1 MSVSLTMG
9 KMGQFPEKYKLPKLT
24 QAVTEHLNKSKSN
37 KEAELV
43 I

>member
-24 QAVTEHLNKSKSN
+24 QAVTEHLNKSK
-37 KEAELV
+37 
-43 I
+43 